1 METNKHS
8 LPVTTPTIIVGGSLL
23 TSLLLIGLLNGEW
36 LGSNGGENPAVT
48 VTSVA
53 MEHGRSADSNS
64 IKPASVNAISPN
76 VNLADSLSG
85 TSHGVRLVSRGDELL
100 VTSALKDLF
109 DYHLSALGEL
119 PLPVIRQNIEH
130 NLQQQLS
137 GVALQQAQEI
147 LHNYLDYK
155 SALSDFEH
163 QYQQQAGWNKTRQIQ
178 FMSERQ
184 QALIALQNRL
194 LGAQVADVFFAF
206 DRTLDDNT
214 LAKARILNSEL
225 SEAGKQQALVNLQAE
240 LPVEMQL
247 QQRRDQQQTQLLQI
261 DQTTVSDNEK
271 FQQRADVVGEAA
283 AQRLAHLDQQRAQWQ
298 QRLDTFRL
306 AVEQLQQS
314 NLAADDYQAAYQS
327 LLEQH
332 FAAHEQLRA
341 QALLRSGQS

>member
-1 METNKHS
+1 MRWQQ
-8 LPVTTPTIIVGGSLL
+8 IWIVPAAA
-23 TSLLLIGLLNGEW
+23 LLLAAVGVVW
-36 LGSNGGENPAVT
+36 QNPEVERQPVQQPDNSPV
-48 VTSVA
+48 VTSGQVLGPDVA
-53 MEHGRSADSNS
+53 G
-64 IKPASVNAISPN
+64 SPQYQ
-76 VNLADSLSG
+76 VMPSSLAG
-85 TSHGVRLVSRGDELL
+85 TSHGVRLLSRADQL
-100 VTSALKDLF
+100 VVTASLRDLF
-109 DYHLSALGEL
+109 DYYLSTLGEV
-119 PLPVIRQNIEH
+119 PLEQVQQLIQAELRRQLQGQALNDARQILMNYLSYKRALHAFEQEYQADPDRTR
-130 NLQQQLS
+130 QQQL
-137 GVALQQAQEI
+137 A
-147 LHNYLDYK
+147 
-155 SALSDFEH
+155 
-163 QYQQQAGWNKTRQIQ
+163 
-178 FMSERQ
+178 FMQERQ

-283 AQRLAHLDQQRAQWQ
+283 AQRLAHLDQQRTQWQ

-314 NLAADDYQAAYQS
+314 NLAAEDYQAAYQS